1 MHYIS
6 LLTSLASLWG
16 AAEATFDLAAGNS
29 TTYKVDTNGGLVFEV
44 NK

>member
-1 MHYIS
+1 MRWFSGRENYS
-6 LLTSLASLWG
+6 TMRGDLG
-16 AAEATFDLAAGNS
+16 FEANGNS